1 MAFMSLPAVMAKE
14 DWPPAVPRRL
24 DR

>member
-1 MAFMSLPAVMAKE
+1 MAFMAQPLMAEE
-14 DWPPAVPRRL
+14 DWPPVVPRRL

>member
-1 MAFMSLPAVMAKE
+1 MAFMAQPLMAEE